1 MAVTNVLIAGVGGQG
16 VILSSE
22 ILALAALADGR
33 DVKQGEF
40 HGVAQRGGAVF
51 SHVRFGDRV
60 HSPMVPRG
68 QVDYLL
74 ALERLEALRYAHF
87 VKPGG
92 TIIVNDHKVEPVRMA
107 DIGPTLTRA
116 STSSARRASMWLW
129 CRPPTKAIELGN
141 YRAANVILLGA
152 LAAHL
157 DIPRRCGTRPCAD
170 RDSRAAPG
178 PEPEGLHR
186 GTTAGRTPRAGQ
198 VDTSPDGLRSLVPGR
213 ARLLDGVED
222 PDVGGVLEDPG
233 NDLDIHVDLHLVLR

>member
-60 HSPMVPRG
+60 HSPMAPRG
-68 QVDYLL
+68 DVDFLL

-92 TIIVNDHKVEPVRMA
+92 TIIVNDHRVEPVRMA
-107 DIGPTLTRA
+107 DTRPYPEEGNDFLEERGFEVVLVPA
-116 STSSARRASMWLW
+116 TQ
-129 CRPPTKAIELGN
+129 KAIELGN
-141 YRAANVILLGA
+141 HRAANVILLGT
-152 LAAHL
+152 LAAKL
-157 DIPRRCGTRPCAD
+157 DIPKEVWDGTLEERIPQKLLDLNQKAF
-170 RDSRAAPG
+170 S
-178 PEPEGLHR
+178 
-186 GTTAGRTPRAGQ
+186 AGRDFAA
-198 VDTSPDGLRSLVPGR
+198 VS
-213 ARLLDGVED
+213 A
-222 PDVGGVLEDPG
+222 
-233 NDLDIHVDLHLVLR
+233 